1 MVAGSGRNM
10 ARTLRE
16 SSSKFSKSP
25 PFSNARVVTE
35 KGGSFAVD
43 PNQLIVGDL
52 CSGGV
57 YKCQLTVKNRG
68 LQTGRFRIGR
78 RGAPTKTMVP
88 GCDSMYHQMRV
99 IYHPGP
105 LAAGMKRKLE
115 VEIAALSVENGAN
128 VEFDDYVE
136 VVASEQILRI
146 PIYGQIVDATK
157 HDRRRVGKQATLVSK
172 IA

>member
-105 LAAGMKRKLE
+105 LAAGMKRKL
-115 VEIAALSVENGAN
+115 
-128 VEFDDYVE
+128 DVE